1 MSKVTIEKIVIAAL
15 VGAIISVGA
24 LYINDY
30 VPKLLKK

>member
-1 MSKVTIEKIVIAAL
+1 MSTITMERILIAAL

-30 VPKLLKK
+30 VPKMLKK

>member
-1 MSKVTIEKIVIAAL
+1 MNKITVERILIAAL

-30 VPKLLKK
+30 VPKMLKK

>member
-1 MSKVTIEKIVIAAL
+1 MSKITMEKILIAAL

-30 VPKLLKK
+30 VPKMLKK